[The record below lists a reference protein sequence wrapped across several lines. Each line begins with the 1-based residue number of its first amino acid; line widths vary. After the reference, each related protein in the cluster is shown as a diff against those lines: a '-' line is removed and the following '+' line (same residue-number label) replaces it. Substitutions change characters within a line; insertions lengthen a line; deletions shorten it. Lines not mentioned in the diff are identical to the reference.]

1 MIFTERVITVRKGVS
16 TIDEPVILY
25 RGDYE
30 VEVRFTIINSRF
42 KFIGGTNVIDS
53 ENAAYGQLAILKPN
67 GDNIFSDTMECINGG
82 VSFVLSKEMIDEIHE
97 LGLYSFQI
105 RLFDQSKKSR
115 ASIPP
120 IEFGI
125 EIREPIASE
134 DHSNNIDDALV
145 GYSIAKTTTIDDV
158 PSEPFDDNGDYNKTE
173 WETGDRI
180 TEGKLNKIEEALYT
194 INQADRDTKET
205 LSSQMSSNFNVLN
218 SRIQN
223 IQTSQDIMEPLLE
236 ELNSSVKAQADDITK
251 MEEKMNSITLFIDDY
266 IQLSNN
272 GEDWSQ
278 ALQQAFLDLD
288 GTGGVILFGTGTYK
302 FKNKVVIAPNIGDN
316 DYSTCRKFKITS
328 INKTTLEYH
337 GSEQTFIACGK
348 DSWNYSIDNYAK
360 GYVDIELENLILM
373 NMTNKNIV
381 GLDILNVRK
390 VLLQDLEVRGFSN
403 GIRMRGTWYGSQL
416 KRVVIWS
423 PEPTIGTSGLW
434 IDNGV
439 NNTSFENVAILNFDK
454 GVNVYARD
462 DSGSISTLGFR
473 NCNLEFNNTAFY
485 ISPTNANAG
494 NINIDGCHFE
504 YNKQIIS
511 IINTNTV
518 WNVSITNSLLFEGG
532 IELSG
537 DPEGSIIKGVL
548 IEGNTF
554 SGNNKSFTVNM
565 GATIPDNLEN
575 IILGVNQYHGT
586 YQIER
591 PELKMKGVP
600 QFFEYMPLY
609 NGVNQIPWG
618 RDDSKGII
626 GEIRHD
632 ANNLYFKTI
641 EGWKLVPLNKQY
653 AYDGYKNNILT
664 YVTLNDTT
672 VPANQTIDVIV
683 DVEGLNSSF
692 EYVVQITPSSWLEGG
707 ITVHAYKTNDKI
719 NIRFTNHYTQDV
731 TLKSQRWNISCQV
744 IDY

>member
-1 MIFTERVITVRKGVS
+1 MKNMKRSVALLVAIALLIGCAA
-16 TIDEPVILY
+16 
-25 RGDYE
+25 
-30 VEVRFTIINSRF
+30 
-42 KFIGGTNVIDS
+42 GGTMAWLMD
-53 ENAAYGQLAILKPN
+53 
-67 GDNIFSDTMECINGG
+67 
-82 VSFVLSKEMIDEIHE
+82 
-97 LGLYSFQI
+97 
-105 RLFDQSKKSR
+105 
-115 ASIPP
+115 
-120 IEFGI
+120 
-125 EIREPIASE
+125 
-134 DHSNNIDDALV
+134 
-145 GYSIAKTTTIDDV
+145 KTTAVT
-158 PSEPFDDNGDYNKTE
+158 N
-173 WETGDRI
+173 
-180 TEGKLNKIEEALYT
+180 
-194 INQADRDTKET
+194 
-205 LSSQMSSNFNVLN
+205 
-218 SRIQN
+218 
-223 IQTSQDIMEPLLE
+223 
-236 ELNSSVKAQADDITK
+236 
-251 MEEKMNSITLFIDDY
+251 
-266 IQLSNN
+266 
-272 GEDWSQ
+272 
-278 ALQQAFLDLD
+278 
-288 GTGGVILFGTGTYK
+288 
-302 FKNKVVIAPNIGDN
+302 
-316 DYSTCRKFKITS
+316 
-328 INKTTLEYH
+328 
-337 GSEQTFIACGK
+337 TF
-348 DSWNYSIDNYAK
+348 
-360 GYVDIELENLILM
+360 V
-373 NMTNKNIV
+373 
-381 GLDILNVRK
+381 
-390 VLLQDLEVRGFSN
+390 
-403 GIRMRGTWYGSQL
+403 
-416 KRVVIWS
+416 
-423 PEPTIGTSGLW
+423 
-434 IDNGV
+434 
-439 NNTSFENVAILNFDK
+439 
-454 GVNVYARD
+454 
-462 DSGSISTLGFR
+462 
-473 NCNLEFNNTAFY
+473 
-485 ISPTNANAG
+485 AG

-537 DPEGSIIKGVL
+537 DPAGSIIKGVL

-565 GATIPDNLEN
+565 GTTIPDNLEN

-641 EGWKLVPLNKQY
+641 EGWKLIPLNKQY

-719 NIRFTNHYTQDV
+719 NIRFTNHYTQDI